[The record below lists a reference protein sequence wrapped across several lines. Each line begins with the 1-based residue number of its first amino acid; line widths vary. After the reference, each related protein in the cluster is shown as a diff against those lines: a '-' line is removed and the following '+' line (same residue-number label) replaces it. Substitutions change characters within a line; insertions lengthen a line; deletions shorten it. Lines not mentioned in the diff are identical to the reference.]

1 MSNELVEKVREDD
14 RAMLL
19 KTVMRTIE
27 RLAIPGETLASVA
40 TAAVNLVLDECDRYL
55 EPAVETVIIE
65 GDGVRRRL
73 TEDELRIVRLVLIG
87 RRSAIRAMKVAKLR
101 EAVEPVLLISDRKH
115 EAWDRLKLVMEMT
128 QND

>member
-1 MSNELVEKVREDD
+1 
-14 RAMLL
+14 
-19 KTVMRTIE
+19 MR
-27 RLAIPGETLASVA
+27 GA

-87 RRSAIRAMKVAKLR
+87 RRSAIRGMKVAKLR